1 MEIPPQFDHL
11 PTNALTTPELINHKL
26 NALNRSKAPGPD
38 GIPNWILEEF
48 AAVLSN
54 PISIIINSSY
64 LEQKLP
70 NAWKQA
76 NIIPIPKDKPIR
88 DINKNLRPISLTPAL
103 SKLAED
109 IVIEKYVSHAVLEV
123 VNQDQFGGIPKSSA
137 TFALIS
143 IIHTCAQAT
152 DGTGAS
158 VRLLLFDYRQAFD
171 LIDHNILVHKIRKLS
186 IPLSIIHWII
196 DFLTSREQR
205 VKLARDCFSEW
216 GKVPSGVPQGTKLGP
231 WLFIL
236 MINDLNL
243 TDFQMWKYID
253 DTTAAEV
260 ISKDSHSTI
269 QTGVN
274 QLEDWTVQ
282 NKLQLQVP
290 KCKELLF
297 QFTTVRSPFP
307 SVVLSSGTLEL
318 VEQAKVLGLTIS
330 NDLKWSK
337 HVAEMINK
345 VNKRIYFIIQLKRAK
360 VPAKDIIN
368 FYCTCVYVRPVL
380 GYSCEVFHFALS
392 TYLSDAIEQVQR
404 RISDRRYKACS
415 KLFNQLI
422 NNPHHKLSSLLPERY
437 SANYDFRETREFH
450 LPKIKTDRFLK
461 TFIPACI
468 KEFS

>member
-1 MEIPPQFDHL
+1 M
-11 PTNALTTPELINHKL
+11 
-26 NALNRSKAPGPD
+26 
-38 GIPNWILEEF
+38 
-48 AAVLSN
+48 
-54 PISIIINSSY
+54 
-64 LEQKLP
+64 P

-76 NIIPIPKDKPIR
+76 NIIPITKDKPIR
-88 DINKNLRPISLTPAL
+88 DVNKNLRPISLTPAL

-158 VRLLLFDYRQAFD
+158 VRLLLFDYLKAFD
-171 LIDHNILVHKIRKLS
+171 LDRNILVHKIRKLS
-186 IPLSIIHWII
+186 IPLPIIHWII

-216 GKVPSGVPQGTKLGP
+216 GKVLSGVPQGTKLGP

-282 NKLQLQVP
+282 NKLQLQAS

-297 QFTTVRSPFP
+297 QFTTVRIPFP
-307 SVVLSSGTLEL
+307 SVVISSGTLEL
-318 VEQAKVLGLTIS
+318 VEQAKVLGLTTS

-345 VNKRIYFIIQLKRAK
+345 VNRKRIYFIIQLKRAK

-368 FYCTCVYVRPVL
+368 FYCTCVRPVL
-380 GYSCEVFHFALS
+380 EYSCEVFHFALS
-392 TYLSDAIEQVQR
+392 IYLSDAIEQVQR
-404 RISDRRYKACS
+404 RITSIIYPG
-415 KLFNQLI
+415 L
-422 NNPHHKLSSLLPERY
+422 PYPERLQKCNLIPSEIGNIKPAQNY
-437 SANYDFRETREFH
+437 SINSSTTHIINYHPFYQNVILRTMISEK
-450 LPKIKTDRFLK
+450 LVS
-461 TFIPACI
+461 FI
-468 KEFS
+468 FQR

>member
-1 MEIPPQFDHL
+1 
-11 PTNALTTPELINHKL
+11 
-26 NALNRSKAPGPD
+26 
-38 GIPNWILEEF
+38 
-48 AAVLSN
+48 
-54 PISIIINSSY
+54 
-64 LEQKLP
+64 
-70 NAWKQA
+70 
-76 NIIPIPKDKPIR
+76 
-88 DINKNLRPISLTPAL
+88 
-103 SKLAED
+103 
-109 IVIEKYVSHAVLEV
+109 
-123 VNQDQFGGIPKSSA
+123 
-137 TFALIS
+137 
-143 IIHTCAQAT
+143 
-152 DGTGAS
+152 
-158 VRLLLFDYRQAFD
+158 
-171 LIDHNILVHKIRKLS
+171 
-186 IPLSIIHWII
+186 
-196 DFLTSREQR
+196 
-205 VKLARDCFSEW
+205 
-216 GKVPSGVPQGTKLGP
+216 
-231 WLFIL
+231 
-236 MINDLNL
+236 
-243 TDFQMWKYID
+243 MWKYID

-274 QLEDWTVQ
+274 QLEDWIVQ

-368 FYCTCVYVRPVL
+368 FYCTCVRPVL
-380 GYSCEVFHFALS
+380 EYSCEVFHFALS

-404 RISDRRYKACS
+404 RITSIIYPGLPYPERLQKCNLIPLSDRRYKACS

-422 NNPHHKLSSLLPERY
+422 NKPHHKLSSLLPERY